1 MRRLLVAVASPVAE
15 HGLWS
20 ADGVLEV
27 QEEYLKP
34 TRIVTLQHVGSSQTR
49 ARTRVSCIGRRILIH

>member
-20 ADGVLEV
+20 ADAVLEA
-27 QEEYLKP
+27 QEQYLKP
-34 TRIVTLQHVGSSQTR
+34 TRIVTAQHMGSSQTR
-49 ARTRVSCIGRRILIH
+49 ARTCVSCIGRRILIH